1 MGSYIYPFQN
11 HEINQ
16 TIKPFPEP
24 CVLHFKYSAEI
35 FLSERDE
42 VRPRDRDFAGLV
54 SEFF

>member
-54 SEFF
+54 SKFF